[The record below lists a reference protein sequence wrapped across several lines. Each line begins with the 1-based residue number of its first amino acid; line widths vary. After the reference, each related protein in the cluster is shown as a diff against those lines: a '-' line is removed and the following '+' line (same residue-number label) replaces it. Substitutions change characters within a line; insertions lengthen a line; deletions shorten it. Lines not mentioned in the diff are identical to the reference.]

1 MEDSTW
7 EGWTTPPQQPA
18 GFELG
23 YPEGR
28 MLPSPP
34 AVGWQGEVRAST
46 KATDDAV
53 KYASRTWTQARPEEF
68 ERDGREGRV
77 PSANS
82 YSLDVPTDRQPRR
95 RRKA

>member
-34 AVGWQGEVRAST
+34 AAGWQGEVRAS
-46 KATDDAV
+46 ACSGRFALHPSGAMSLHDAAEIDQREV
-53 KYASRTWTQARPEEF
+53 LDSPAPERSGLPGSE
-68 ERDGREGRV
+68 
-77 PSANS
+77 
-82 YSLDVPTDRQPRR
+82 
-95 RRKA
+95 